1 MLYHLLQ
8 SHLKD
13 KITAREQSVS
23 TESSPKEEVTE
34 EDRTGTNCDHILL
47 KSPSDH
53 ELLFHCQGVYSCLP
67 RKAVSPILSRIRP
80 WSLCDA
86 PSV

>member
-1 MLYHLLQ
+1 MLCGCGYCVCKYHNFPILILCHLLQ

-34 EDRTGTNCDHILL
+34 EDRTGTNCDHIFRLNPLL
-47 KSPSDH
+47 TMSFS
-53 ELLFHCQGVYSCLP
+53 FTVMVYIH
-67 RKAVSPILSRIRP
+67 V
-80 WSLCDA
+80 
-86 PSV
+86 